1 MSYPINPE
9 IELMSKTMDS
19 YLPQTYGKTFEQK
32 VWTTIS

>member
-9 IELMSKTMDS
+9 IEFMSKTMDS
-19 YLPQTYGKTFEQK
+19 YPPQTYGKTFEKK